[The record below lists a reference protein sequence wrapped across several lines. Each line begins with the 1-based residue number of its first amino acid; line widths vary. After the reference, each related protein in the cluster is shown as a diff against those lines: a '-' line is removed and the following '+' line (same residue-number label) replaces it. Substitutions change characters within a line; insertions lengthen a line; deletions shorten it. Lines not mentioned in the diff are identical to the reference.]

1 MGYDDDTERS
11 RGSRSRGKQPVKR
24 PGDRDPVRHRG
35 GRPEY
40 TERGSYSDSGYYSD
54 SSRRGSRRHDR
65 RQSEPELTLITDSFG
80 TGQER
85 DRGRRREDYEE
96 PRRSRARKSE
106 KGTGTAGK
114 GSGYGKA
121 SSKNGYQAP
130 AWKKARKKKRK
141 ILIIIFEVI
150 ILLSVIAFAAYS
162 YVDSKF
168 SGIHKLEWNPEENKN
183 VYISEDKQE
192 QMKGYWTIAVFGVDS
207 RNSSVGKGNNSD
219 VNIICN
225 INQDTGEIKLVSVYR
240 DTYLNI
246 NDKNTYNKINAAYL
260 NGGPDQAVK
269 ALNKNLDLDI
279 DDYVT
284 FNWKAVADIINILDG
299 VDVEISKAEFSYMNA
314 FITETVK
321 ATGIPSV
328 PLKKAGLNH
337 LDGVQAVAY
346 GRLRL
351 MDTDYARTERQR
363 KIIQLAFDK
372 AKTADWATL
381 NNIIQTV
388 YSQVSTSVELT
399 DVIRMGRGIGKL
411 HLGETSGFPQARADA
426 NMGSKGACVIPQ
438 TLESNVTELHSFLF
452 GDEGYEPSDI
462 VKTISKK
469 ISSDSGLAKAK
480 KPVES
485 VGTGGGA
492 VPKSTK
498 EESESRGEKKSTAE
512 SSEGVSKST
521 HETDENGE
529 TKRETREWETDANGN
544 LIIYPTRDPKE
555 STGVSRPSPSNGA
568 SFETEESSGGADSS
582 TAETIGPTRPENTIP
597 RPGGGTTEGDG
608 GNSGSST
615 VTPGGSTDTGI
626 IIGPV
631 NNNSS
636 GGQSNMPGGNPS
648 GNSNSNSSSG
658 SGQNVPG
665 GNSGGNSS
673 SGSGQNVPGGNPN
686 GNSNSGSGSGNVEFS
701 GPPGQ

>member
-11 RGSRSRGKQPVKR
+11 RGSRSRGRQPVKR
-24 PGDRDPVRHRG
+24 PGDREPVR
-35 GRPEY
+35 
-40 TERGSYSDSGYYSD
+40 
-54 SSRRGSRRHDR
+54 RRGK
-65 RQSEPELTLITDSFG
+65 RQPEPELTLITDSFG
-80 TGQER
+80 QNR
-85 DRGRRREDYEE
+85 DRSRRREDHEE
-96 PRRSRARKSE
+96 PRRSRARGSE
-106 KGTGTAGK
+106 KDTGAAAGRGTGYSKTSAKKK
-114 GSGYGKA
+114 GGSRGG
-121 SSKNGYQAP
+121 SWGGGGGYQTP
-130 AWKKARKKKRK
+130 EWKRAKKKKRK
-141 ILIIIFEVI
+141 ILIILFEVI
-150 ILLSVIAFAAYS
+150 ILLSVIAYAAYS

-183 VYISEDKQE
+183 IYISEDKQE

-246 NDKNTYNKINAAYL
+246 NDKNTYNKINSAYL

-299 VDVEISKAEFSYMNA
+299 VDVEISKAEFYYMNA

-321 ATGIPSV
+321 ATGIPSE
-328 PLKKAGLNH
+328 PLKKAGMNH

-381 NNIIQTV
+381 NNIIQTA
-388 YSQVSTSVELT
+388 YSQVSTSVDLS
-399 DVIRMGRGIGKL
+399 DVVRMGRRIGKL
-411 HLGETSGFPQARADA
+411 HLGETTGFPQARGDA
-426 NMGSKGACVIPQ
+426 YMGSKGACVIPQ
-438 TLESNVTELHSFLF
+438 TLESNVTELHKFLF
-452 GDEGYEPSDI
+452 GDESYEPTDI

-469 ISSDSGLAKAK
+469 IVSDSGMAKAK
-480 KPVES
+480 KPAES

-498 EESESRGEKKSTAE
+498 DSGETSKTKSSTAE
-512 SSEGVSKST
+512 FSEGVTKPS
-521 HETDENGE
+521 HESSESSEPN
-529 TKRETREWETDANGN
+529 REIRESETDANGN
-544 LIIYPTRDPKE
+544 LILYPTRDPRE
-555 STGVSRPSPSNGA
+555 SSGSSRPGPSNEAGT
-568 SFETEESSGGADSS
+568 EPEESSQGNHPGREEPEG
-582 TAETIGPTRPENTIP
+582 TTGPENTIP
-597 RPGGGTTEGDG
+597 KPGGGTTES
-608 GNSGSST
+608 GNENGGSSI
-615 VTPGGSTDTGI
+615 VTPGGNTDTGV

-631 NNNSS
+631 NHGSS
-636 GGQSNMPGGNPS
+636 GGQSNVPGGNPS
-648 GNSNSNSSSG
+648 GSSSSG
-658 SGQNVPG
+658 G
-665 GNSGGNSS
+665 
-673 SGSGQNVPGGNPN
+673 GQNVPGGNP
-686 GNSNSGSGSGNVEFS
+686 GGSSLSGSGSGNVEFS